1 MNVFKPGQPIYI
13 HTSVNETIHALIL
26 SVQVNAKE
34 AIAYEVVWWTN
45 GIRYVEWVKPHE
57 ISNIISTSK
66 MKIGFKESL
75 TKAQ

>member
-13 HTSVNETIHALIL
+13 HTSVNESIHAVIL

-34 AIAYEVVWWTN
+34 AIAYEVVWWDNT
-45 GIRYVEWVKPHE
+45 RHVEWVKPHE